1 MEHIWTNMNHMNDLW
16 QNMERHGLD
25 NRGFQTGKP
34 RGFLLENRAKQIWK
48 TVEELWEVSGKPMT
62 YM

>member
-1 MEHIWTNMNHMNDLW
+1 MEHIWTNMNNMNDLW

-34 RGFLLENRAKQIWK
+34 RGFLYWK
-48 TVEELWEVSGKPMT
+48 TVRNKYGKL
-62 YM
+62 